1 MYRNSLFSSIFRRIN
16 YHRSDSL
23 ERNGRKVNYFKKF
36 PSYYAMFQ
44 IRGKL
49 EGTFFQAFREITHG
63 EFANRE
69 GRGRQTC
76 SAALS
81 KGCLQEARESQMQS
95 DKGRFF
101 SDYRMRAPAVS
112 THLKLPF
119 SRAATQA
126 GPTCSRYS
134 WGRPTTERISI
145 RIKLY
150 NIMHPWPKASALD
163 QSGCLL
169 IHL

>member
-134 WGRPTTERISI
+134 
-145 RIKLY
+145 
-150 NIMHPWPKASALD
+150 
-163 QSGCLL
+163 
-169 IHL
+169 